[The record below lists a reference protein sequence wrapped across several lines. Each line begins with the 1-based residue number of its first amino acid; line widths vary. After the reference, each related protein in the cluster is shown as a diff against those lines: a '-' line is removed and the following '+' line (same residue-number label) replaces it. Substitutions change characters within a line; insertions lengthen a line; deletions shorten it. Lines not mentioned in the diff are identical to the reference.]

1 MTLRMALAARRF
13 ALASREVHVLAD
25 HSLVGQDANHR
36 IVALDRV
43 DGLITDSGSL
53 PADRLAFASVGTG
66 IIIADEET
74 GNEERPA
81 FRPAGRSLHPRRPEA
96 IA

>member
-1 MTLRMALAARRF
+1 MALAARRF
-13 ALASREVHVLAD
+13 VHASRAVYVMAD

-43 DGLITDSGSL
+43 DELITDSGSL
-53 PADRLAFASVGTG
+53 PADRLAFASAGTG
-66 IIIADEET
+66 IAIADEET
-74 GNEERPA
+74 GNGERPA
-81 FRPAGRSLHPRRPEA
+81 FRPAGRLHAMRGPEA